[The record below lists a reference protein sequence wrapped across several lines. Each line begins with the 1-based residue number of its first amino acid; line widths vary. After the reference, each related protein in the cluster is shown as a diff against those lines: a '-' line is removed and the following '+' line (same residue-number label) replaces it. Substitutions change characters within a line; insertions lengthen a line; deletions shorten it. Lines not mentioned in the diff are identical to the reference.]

1 MRLEQSYQEKGSRK
15 RAKVAVVSAAER
27 RAANLRLYAINVS
40 LLLSLLLLLGA
51 GRLIGP

>member
-1 MRLEQSYQEKGSRK
+1 MNQQRYHIEKTHK
-15 RAKVAVVSAAER
+15 HAKAVAVSAAER
-27 RAANLRLYAINVS
+27 NRATSRMYIVGNV